1 MGKER
6 ETQAA
11 PKASLVLHDLP
22 LANVNGIVT
31 EDELRGIFRDF
42 GALRERNKHL
52 RGIVIRPVQ
61 CMAFINFVHP
71 EGAALALEN
80 LYDHERYHLIS
91 PLVVAYAKSNGVR
104 DKRTHTAFGSHG
116 WGRHDRPRDGV
127 IR

>member
-1 MGKER
+1 MGKQK

-11 PKASLVLHDLP
+11 PKASLVLHNVP
-22 LANVNGIVT
+22 LNVT
-31 EDELRGIFRDF
+31 EDDLRGIFRDF
-42 GALRERNKHL
+42 GALRERKNV
-52 RGIVIRPVQ
+52 RSIVIRPVQ

-80 LYDHERYHLIS
+80 LYDHERYRLIS
-91 PLVVAYAKSNGVR
+91 PAVVEYAKSNGVR

-116 WGRHDRPRDGV
+116 WGRHDRPREGV